1 MNEGIHSGICVMVA
15 KISSLFSPNAIF
27 KSYVVSIIKKTSL
40 VLTYCTL
47 FLQHVTVIWRRPI
60 LHTDMTRHR
69 INSYTIVDS
78 CSCRNLHNKTP
89 CYSGMKFSRISKK
102 HFLLFLSSSGGTAGS
117 FLYQCPPGSLGL
129 ASSS

>member
-15 KISSLFSPNAIF
+15 KTSSLFSPNAIF
-27 KSYVVSIIKKTSL
+27 KSYVVSIKKLSGVN
-40 VLTYCTL
+40 VLHS